1 MLDCRPEGDTLHAL
15 AASVTE
21 TGSFCGVKWRA
32 PPLEIGQPPDLAREG
47 ASSRRLPFHLTPHIE
62 MWWAGACLQ
71 SPNSSKRR
79 RGCPEVRGCRV
90 ISHCWKA
97 QWPVVGSWIQGSIS
111 TEPWIHL
118 PALCLACGDAA
129 VPPLSS
135 LLISFSEEAGMHQPA
150 TPPPMKEA
158 LPLKSRHCIDLCRS
172 ITNRHHLYRSPYAAH
187 LHHPRFQ
194 PATTVCLE
202 ARESTLQ
209 RCAPVNQWPVTTM
222 RRAPLADAP
231 SPSAFCHFTSLHP
244 GRLTMVDG

>member
-1 MLDCRPEGDTLHAL
+1 MRSGQSL
-15 AASVTE
+15 AA
-21 TGSFCGVKWRA
+21 GSKAAFPPSHGSTSPRCALRA
-32 PPLEIGQPPDLAREG
+32 
-47 ASSRRLPFHLTPHIE
+47 E
-62 MWWAGACLQ
+62 MLQ
-71 SPNSSKRR
+71 
-79 RGCPEVRGCRV
+79 C
-90 ISHCWKA
+90 
-97 QWPVVGSWIQGSIS
+97 
-111 TEPWIHL
+111 
-118 PALCLACGDAA
+118 
-129 VPPLSS
+129 PLSHPS
-135 LLISFSEEAGMHQPA
+135 SSVFLPLWLEEEAGMHQPA
-150 TPPPMKEA
+150 TPPPMKDA

>member
-1 MLDCRPEGDTLHAL
+1 MARAAARDRTATRLGQGRSVFQAPSIPSYPAHRDVVGGSLPPESKQQQT
-15 AASVTE
+15 
-21 TGSFCGVKWRA
+21 
-32 PPLEIGQPPDLAREG
+32 PQ
-47 ASSRRLPFHLTPHIE
+47 RLPRSTGVWGDITLLESAVASRWQLDPRQHFHRAMDPPPRVVP
-62 MWWAGACLQ
+62 CV
-71 SPNSSKRR
+71 RR
-79 RGCPEVRGCRV
+79 CCSV
-90 ISHCWKA
+90 
-97 QWPVVGSWIQGSIS
+97 
-111 TEPWIHL
+111 
-118 PALCLACGDAA
+118 
-129 VPPLSS
+129 PLSS